1 MGIFLASSQW
11 LPALLFILIVNVEEF
26 VMLGTPVARRVS
38 RVRPMIDTLE
48 ARRLMSMSVTVKAVP
63 ISSAAI
69 SDDPTLSNY
78 KTLDVQVTV
87 GSGDDWI
94 SGELSVNLTSGS
106 FYNNTDGG
114 NTAEKQAFKAE
125 PSLEFDTYVCS
136 PNFGNPT
143 VLGTPT
149 FSSNKV
155 SVQWGDTTNTGAG
168 TFTVARLTV
177 TKSAV
182 GTIAGDVFAT
192 SAPTTP
198 IPFASS
204 VASQVG
210 TIQGNVFNDL
220 DGNGVKNS
228 GDPNQSGWRIFI
240 DLDGDKVWDSNEQ
253 YVRSDSHGNYKFSNL
268 QNGTYRLCETLVDST
283 WRHTTPANGVYTVVL
298 TGGGSSTKNWGN
310 TQCIQISGSVFNDA
324 NGNKTF
330 DSSELGLV
338 GWRVFYDKNN
348 DGKYETSEVS
358 VLTDSDGNWVIN
370 KLKAGTYNIRV
381 VQQTG
386 WKLTTQSTF
395 TVKLSAG
402 QTVGGKNYGEKHT

>member
-1 MGIFLASSQW
+1 MFGSS
-11 LPALLFILIVNVEEF
+11 
-26 VMLGTPVARRVS
+26 VARRVS
-38 RVRPMIDTLE
+38 RVQPMMIDALE

-63 ISSAAI
+63 ISSAAL
-69 SDDPTLSNY
+69 SKDPSLSNY

-106 FYNNTDGG
+106 FYSPTNGDNVPHKEFWSALP
-114 NTAEKQAFKAE
+114 N
-125 PSLEFDTYVCS
+125 LEFDTFVS
-136 PNFGNPT
+136 APNFTTPT
-143 VLGTPT
+143 ILGTPT
-149 FSSNKV
+149 FSSNQV
-155 SVQWGDTTNTGAG
+155 SAQWGDTTNTGAG

-177 TKSAV
+177 TKSAA

-192 SAPTTP
+192 SAPTTA

-228 GDPNQSGWRIFI
+228 ADPNQSGWRIFL
-240 DLDGDKVWDSNEQ
+240 DLDGDKKWDSNEQ
-253 YVRSDSHGNYKFSNL
+253 MVRSDSHGNYKFSSL
-268 QNGTYRLCETLVDST
+268 QNGTYKLCETLVDST
-283 WRHTTPANGVYTVVL
+283 WRHTVPANGLYTVVL

-330 DSSELGLV
+330 DSGESGLSS
-338 GWRVFYDKNN
+338 WRVYYDKNN

-358 VLTDSDGNWVIN
+358 VMTDSSGDWVIN

-381 VQQTG
+381 VQQTN

-402 QTVGGKNYGEKHT
+402 QTVGGKYYGEKHT